1 MSPYGMHLLNICRT
15 HWLSPAQMSGVVV
28 VKYYVFFEEN
38 HCVARVSAGEWLPD
52 DDVTWLRFA
61 SRYLAEAIDRHV
73 AQIEIITA
81 QPPSVSA
88 LKIRQ
93 INAAQVIHVPEKG
106 VAVHDAMFEPA
117 AQQEWHWSEFQYP
130 AIARQPP
137 RKTTGN
143 LHLAISTRQERYVLW
158 VRVKD
163 CRHLS
168 CFLGHQPV
176 IITDTEMHTWIGMY
190 VPTSEQPFVIND

>member
-1 MSPYGMHLLNICRT
+1 M
-15 HWLSPAQMSGVVV
+15 AGVVV
-28 VKYYVFFEEN
+28 VKHHVSFEEN

-61 SRYLAEAIDRHV
+61 RRYLAEAVERHV
-73 AQIEIITA
+73 VQIKIFTT
-81 QPPSVSA
+81 QPPPISA
-88 LKIRQ
+88 FEVRKVDSAKMIR
-93 INAAQVIHVPEKG
+93 IPEQG
-106 VAVHDAMFEPA
+106 VTVHDTMLELAP
-117 AQQEWHWSEFQYP
+117 QQQWNRPEFQYP

-143 LHLAISTRQERYVLW
+143 LHLAISARQERYVLW

-190 VPTSEQPFVIND
+190 VPTAEQPFVIND